1 MDLNELRNKL
11 IAAARGQKPSTGVPY
26 GFERRIAARIRGLA
40 TASVDHWALWSR
52 ALWRASAPCIAIT
65 ILLAV
70 WSLLGMANKPSGG
83 DLSQELENTV
93 LAAADVDQPPPETL
107 R

>member
-11 IAAARGQKPSTGVPY
+11 IAAARGQKPSAEVPY
-26 GFERRIAARIRGLA
+26 GFEQRITARIRGLA

-52 ALWRASAPCIAIT
+52 ALWRATAPCIAIT
-65 ILLAV
+65 ILLAI
-70 WSLLGMANKPSGG
+70 WSLFEVPGKPSGG

-93 LAAADVDQPPPETL
+93 LAAADVDQPPSEAL